1 MISRSIKKFGNSRC
15 LPLDKTL
22 LELIGIDIN
31 YENAKVNIM
40 IENNKLIIE
49 KSSDVEDQ
57 TQFLL
62 NEEEWNLFNKALESK
77 PKKLNNLNKLLTE
90 PGVFDD

>member
-1 MISRSIKKFGNSRC
+1 MVTRILKRFGNSRC

-22 LELIGIDIN
+22 LEILGID
-31 YENAKVNIM
+31 YENAQVNIM

-49 KSSDVEDQ
+49 KSSDNEDQ

-62 NEEEWNLFNKALESK
+62 NEERWEQFNKALETK
-77 PKKLNNLNKLLTE
+77 PGSLSNIKKLITD
-90 PGVFDD
+90 PGVFDE